1 MLKSL
6 TKNLISAA
14 SGPPLT
20 SRDDLAAAEQALSV
34 ARDEF
39 DSAALDALTDPGDT
53 AAQRRRAEAART
65 LEDARE
71 KVASLQAAHVCV
83 RETLGE
89 SLERP
94 AQVNGGEQD
103 QGCQGTGDGPLERQ
117 EKEEH
122 LGQQEEG
129 NAGHERTARPED
141 HRIRADAVDGIT
153 FVVADLLGQVTGR
166 ERQAEEETEDE
177 PVKDSSPALE
187 PRAHARIMALIQA
200 ACGVRPSPNAL
211 SSRSR
216 RRERAR

>member
-71 KVASLQAAHVCV
+71 KVASLQAAARAAAGREAQKASREAAEDLTRRRATLEAASKARLAAVAKAEAAAQQLAAAWEVISRCSEQMAATGLVGDPDGGLTRKSALEGEFRIAVAKAGLKWAASFWPWPLEDRQPLSAIISAANQHV
-83 RETLGE
+83 L
-89 SLERP
+89 
-94 AQVNGGEQD
+94 A
-103 QGCQGTGDGPLERQ
+103 GCQP
-117 EKEEH
+117 
-122 LGQQEEG
+122 
-129 NAGHERTARPED
+129 
-141 HRIRADAVDGIT
+141 
-153 FVVADLLGQVTGR
+153 
-166 ERQAEEETEDE
+166 
-177 PVKDSSPALE
+177 
-187 PRAHARIMALIQA
+187 
-200 ACGVRPSPNAL
+200 
-211 SSRSR
+211 
-216 RRERAR
+216 